1 MIIYLGAII
10 LDCVLGFDDTK
21 NSQDV
26 EDDWY
31 DLVPEAFASILVNY
45 SELATLAI
53 EIILI
58 NKLGRKGGFCRR
70 IWKKFN

>member
-1 MIIYLGAII
+1 MIYVGAII

-45 SELATLAI
+45 SELATFTF
-53 EIILI
+53 EITLI
-58 NKLGRKGGFCRR
+58 K
-70 IWKKFN
+70 

>member
-1 MIIYLGAII
+1 MWICKYVSIEIYVGAII

-45 SELATLAI
+45 SELATFTF
-53 EIILI
+53 EITLI
-58 NKLGRKGGFCRR
+58 K
-70 IWKKFN
+70 